1 MQKRKKIAV
10 IAADISND
18 YMNSILV
25 GISEQSKALGYDVY
39 AFVMAFSVD
48 GEGLIQNGEENIFTL
63 LNKEVIDGILLL
75 GGNFAGQ
82 TRLDKLRDQLINVG
96 VPVLSLDYDYDFCE
110 SIYAEDQPVIERMTD
125 HLIEHHGCKDI
136 ICLTGPKGNTPAMSR
151 LEGYRHS
158 LEKHGLKVK
167 DENIVYGDFWKPAAQ
182 RLAKEIS
189 GGKRPIPDA
198 IVCAND
204 VMAMNLCNELISA
217 GIKVPEQIK
226 ITGYDGSREAFD
238 NIPSI
243 STVFPENT
251 HLGASAVCRLH
262 EMMTGEKTE
271 PVDITKGS
279 LILAQSCGCSDGI
292 GFLVRHREFYH
303 KNVERYERFYQKSG
317 MMEGLMQAES
327 LEGLLH
333 RIEEYSYVL
342 NGIDTYMLCLC
353 RNWDD
358 VENNDD
364 DDYIRV
370 GYSPMMDVRMI
381 ISEGTAELV
390 NYEYI
395 SSDILPPFITENT
408 EEPSFFFILPV
419 HFMDRCFGYSLFRF
433 RDMRLAISIVFA
445 HWNRNIN
452 IALEFLRVRT
462 KLMSINQRISLSSI
476 RDTLTGVYNRKGF
489 NRFSESMFKKA
500 QSEKKTFFI
509 MMADLDLLK
518 GINDNFGHI
527 EGDNAIIVAA
537 NALNTCC
544 KNNEIC
550 CRIGGDEYAVIGV
563 GNYPDELISEYFE
576 YIEDYCERYNST
588 SGKGY
593 KVGVSVG
600 FFCEVP
606 KETDKITTFIN
617 IADERMYDNK
627 IRRKKNRQ

>member
-18 YMNSILV
+18 YMNRILV

-39 AFVMAFSVD
+39 AFVMTFNVD

-63 LNKEVIDGILLL
+63 INSEIIDGILLL
-75 GGNFAGQ
+75 GGNFASQ
-82 TRLDKLRDQLINVG
+82 TLLDKIREQIIAVG
-96 VPVLSLDYDYDFCE
+96 VPTLCLDYDYDFCE
-110 SIYAEDQPVIERMTD
+110 SIYAEDKPVIERMTD
-125 HLIEHHGCKDI
+125 HLIDVHGCRDI
-136 ICLTGPKGNTPAMSR
+136 MCLTGPKGNTPAMSR
-151 LEGYRHS
+151 LEGYKRS
-158 LEKHGLKVK
+158 MEKHGLEVK
-167 DENIVYGDFWKPAAQ
+167 DSNIVYGDFWKPAAQ

-189 GGKRPIPDA
+189 GRKRPIPDA
-198 IVCAND
+198 VVCAND
-204 VMAMNLCNELISA
+204 VMAMNLCNELISG
-217 GIKVPEQIK
+217 GIKVPEQVK
-226 ITGYDGSREAFD
+226 ITGYDGAREAFD

-262 EMMTGEKTE
+262 EMITGEKTK

-279 LILAQSCGCSDGI
+279 LILAQSCGCSEGLS
-292 GFLVRHREFYH
+292 FLVRHREYYN
-303 KNVERYERFYQKSG
+303 KNVERYERFYRKSG
-317 MMEGLMQAES
+317 MMEGLMKAES
-327 LEGLLH
+327 LEALLH
-333 RIEEYSYVL
+333 KIEEYSYVL
-342 NGIDTYMLCLC
+342 NGIETYMLCLC

-370 GYSPMMDVRMI
+370 GYTPMMEMRMVI
-381 ISEGTAELV
+381 RDGTAELV
-390 NYEYI
+390 SHEYI
-395 SSDILPPFITENT
+395 SSDIIPPAM
-408 EEPSFFFILPV
+408 EEYSDGPAVYFILPV

-433 RDMRLAISIVFA
+433 RDIRLSISTVFT

-462 KLMSINQRISLSSI
+462 KLMSINQRISMSSI

-489 NRFSESMFKKA
+489 NRFSESLFKKA
-500 QSEKKTFFI
+500 QTEKKNFFI

-518 GINDNFGHI
+518 SINDNFGHI

-544 KNNEIC
+544 KNSEIC

-563 GNYPDELISEYFE
+563 GDYPDEMISDYFK
-576 YIEDYCERYNST
+576 YIEDYCERYNAT

-600 FFCEVP
+600 FYCDVP
-606 KETDKITTFIN
+606 TSMDKISTFIT

-627 IRRKKNRQ
+627 ISRKKNRQ